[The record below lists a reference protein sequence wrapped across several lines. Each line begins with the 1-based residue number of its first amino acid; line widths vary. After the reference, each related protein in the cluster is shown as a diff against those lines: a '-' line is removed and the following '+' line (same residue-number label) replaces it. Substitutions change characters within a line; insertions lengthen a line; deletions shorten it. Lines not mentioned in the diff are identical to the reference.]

1 MIRIIAIAIF
11 LVFPGIALAGNIDL
25 MWEQSNDYGV
35 KSYVKGIDFTDKTGQ
50 ATIDGYYRYGKTEGI
65 VSQDEGELGI
75 NYDPPLNDRWSLWLD
90 ERVSYDKV
98 LGIDFENN
106 IGFGLKYYVY
116 KGKDEADE
124 DIKFSLSA
132 GVLYQFTSWNC
143 AEYETCYQEG
153 TGRYSY
159 RAKFSKL
166 KLHLAYYY
174 QPNIN
179 DASDYIS
186 TFESEIKLADVSK
199 GVAVIWSYENEY
211 WSLYGQ
217 REVSGIKLR
226 FRY

>member
-1 MIRIIAIAIF
+1 MIRIIAIALF

-35 KSYVKGIDFTDKTGQ
+35 KSYVKGIDFTDSTGE

-65 VSQDEGELGI
+65 VSRDEGELGI
-75 NYDPPLNDRWSLWLD
+75 GYDPALTDRWSLWLD

-106 IGFGLKYYVY
+106 LGFGAKYYVY
-116 KGKDEADE
+116 KKEE
-124 DIKFSLSA
+124 TKFSLSA

-143 AEYETCYQEG
+143 DDPATCEQIG

-159 RAKFSKL
+159 RAKFSNEKIYM
-166 KLHLAYYY
+166 AYYY
-174 QPNIN
+174 EPNVS
-179 DASDYIS
+179 DGSDYIS
-186 TFESEIKLADVSK
+186 TFISEVEVATVSESMAL
-199 GVAVIWSYENEY
+199 IWSYENEY

-217 REVSGIKLR
+217 AETSGIKLR
-226 FRY
+226 IKY